1 MNNSSNISSNNISS
15 LNTQNQNN
23 NLTNISTYQQ
33 AQNRAKKW
41 ELLNGVKKGLQEI
54 LIESNNHPEVKFLID
69 SSDKLKETREKINK
83 QSEELKLGLLISSRE
98 RNVYLEKLR
107 KIEEYCEEKNWDDS
121 DGFMKEI
128 YEILYGDN

>member
-1 MNNSSNISSNNISS
+1 MNSSTVSSNNLSS
-15 LNTQNQNN
+15 INANSQNPTI
-23 NLTNISTYQQ
+23 NLTNISTSQ

-69 SSDKLKETREKINK
+69 STDKLKETRDKINK

-107 KIEEYCEEKNWDDS
+107 KIEEYCEERNWEDS
-121 DGFMKEI
+121 DGLMKEI

>member
-1 MNNSSNISSNNISS
+1 MNSSTVSSNNLSS
-15 LNTQNQNN
+15 INANSQNPTI
-23 NLTNISTYQQ
+23 NLTNIFTSQ

-69 SSDKLKETREKINK
+69 STDKLKETKEKINK

-107 KIEEYCEEKNWDDS
+107 KIEEYCEERNWEDS
-121 DGFMKEI
+121 DGLMKEI